1 MTSESLLPY
10 YTAQSDSGVGMF
22 NTAMGKLQRQLH
34 KGEYD
39 IFRYAPIFE
48 SDFIQ
53 ITRRGEVIDVHNR
66 VRMVTV
72 GIASTSPTLPLP
84 DIMLLARPATGCE
97 EHAGR
102 GQATKG
108 KSRKA
113 TKTLELTRLLPLK
126 FVRISIHDRE
136 KQQLRL
142 KFATG
147 RSCYLQLCP
156 PLDAQEELFA
166 YWEKLIGL
174 LRPPGDSNS
183 PTCVM
188 PGEDMICMHEEEDS
202 RSPAVVDFRGKGDE
216 EQGSSIRSLQVVSE
230 VAGATSAAFA
240 GGESTQYDSHRLTTV
255 PDVATS
261 NTKPTELDKESAAGA
276 MTEAAAAA
284 EMAAGTTAGD
294 FSVAVTKSAA
304 PEQLGTATAA
314 AATKG
319 PEGSKT
325 SIAMADATN
334 ISPKSIKMASAGTAN
349 KPSEGTSSMFTG
361 VSPEASTMVAI
372 ARAESTS
379 KTAKEPLIATLPR
392 EDPVSDQPGSQQP
405 ASQASDEALQ
415 GRREHRE
422 RRENRAS
429 RNSRHRRAAESRHKA
444 AGDKITQK
452 SSSRSLASRRAS
464 REDRM
469 EKGRSSP
476 GRSRRVTRHKGIS
489 RAPITKESHKSGR
502 NLSTASSVSATKR
515 PSRISSFL
523 RNVKANLTAKTV
535 ASPPDKDVNILTETV
550 ERNSMETVIETAESG
565 QGLEIIGSVTSEMV
579 ETVTFEAH

>member
-10 YTAQSDSGVGMF
+10 YTAQSGSSVGMF

-72 GIASTSPTLPLP
+72 GIASTSPTLSLP

-156 PLDAQEELFA
+156 PLDAREDLFA

-174 LRPPGDSNS
+174 LRPPADGNS
-183 PTCVM
+183 STYVM
-188 PGEDMICMHEEEDS
+188 PTEDTICMHEEEDS
-202 RSPAVVDFRGKGDE
+202 RSPAVADFQGKGDQ
-216 EQGSSIRSLQVVSE
+216 EQGSIRSLHVVSE

-240 GGESTQYDSHRLTTV
+240 GGEGTQHDSHKPPTM
-255 PDVATS
+255 PDVATP

-284 EMAAGTTAGD
+284 GVAAGPTAGD
-294 FSVAVTKSAA
+294 LSLAVIKSPA
-304 PEQLGTATAA
+304 PEQLSTATA
-314 AATKG
+314 TK
-319 PEGSKT
+319 GSKT
-325 SIAMADATN
+325 SIAVEDAANT
-334 ISPKSIKMASAGTAN
+334 SPKSIKMALAGAAN
-349 KPSEGTSSMFTG
+349 KSSEGTSSVSTSL
-361 VSPEASTMVAI
+361 SPEAGITVAI
-372 ARAESTS
+372 AGAETTA
-379 KTAKEPLIATLPR
+379 KTAEEPLISTLPR
-392 EDPVSDQPGSQQP
+392 EGHMSDQAGRQRR
-405 ASQASDEALQ
+405 ASQASDEAHQ
-415 GRREHRE
+415 GRRERRE
-422 RRENRAS
+422 RREKERALRTS
-429 RNSRHRRAAESRHKA
+429 GHLRAAESRHKA
-444 AGDKITQK
+444 GGDKITQK
-452 SSSRSLASRRAS
+452 PSRGSLASPRAS
-464 REDRM
+464 RDDRK
-469 EKGRSSP
+469 EKSRRSP
-476 GRSRRVTRHKGIS
+476 GGSRRVTTHKGIS
-489 RAPITKESHKSGR
+489 RAPITKESHKPGR
-502 NLSTASSVSATKR
+502 SLSTTSSGSTTKR
-515 PSRISSFL
+515 LSRLSSFL
-523 RNVKANLTAKTV
+523 RHVKANLTAKTV
-535 ASPPDKDVNILTETV
+535 ASPPDKGVDILTETV
-550 ERNSMETVIETAESG
+550 ERNSMEAIIETAESG
-565 QGLEIIGSVTSEMV
+565 QGQEILGSVTSEMV
-579 ETVTFEAH
+579 ETVSFEAP